1 MVCHNTDKHRQMS
14 SNIRINR
21 ICQQCGKEF
30 EARKTTSKT
39 CSDACAKKAYKARLR
54 SAKEQ
59 GSNEQTRQIITR
71 HIEDIKAQEFL
82 TVDESAR
89 LIRISRRSLYRL
101 NERGELPFVKLN
113 RRTVIR
119 RSDIDRL
126 FDRPAELLEK
136 ARTAPVPLADCYT
149 MKEIRQKYSISE
161 KALYELIHR
170 HEIPKQYSGIYA
182 YVPKVRID
190 ELLATSTPS

>member
-1 MVCHNTDKHRQMS
+1 MS
-14 SNIRINR
+14 TNIRVKR

-30 EARKTTSKT
+30 EARTTVTKT
-39 CSDACAKKAYKARLR
+39 CSDTCAKRAYKARQR
-54 SAKEQ
+54 AAKVEV
-59 GSNEQTRQIITR
+59 SNEQTKQVKAKPLEDLRQY
-71 HIEDIKAQEFL
+71 EFL

-126 FDRPAELLEK
+126 FDRPAELMQQS
-136 ARTAPVPLADCYT
+136 RPAPVALVDCYT
-149 MKEIRQKYSISE
+149 MKEIREKYGISE
-161 KALYELIHR
+161 KALYSLIQR
-170 HEIPKQYSGIYA
+170 NEIPKRYSGPYA

-190 ELLATSTPS
+190 ELLSTTPMQP

>member
-1 MVCHNTDKHRQMS
+1 MS

-21 ICQQCGKEF
+21 ICEQCGKEF

-39 CSDACAKKAYKARLR
+39 CGDACAKKAYKIRQKAVKVQ
-54 SAKEQ
+54 A
-59 GSNEQTRQIITR
+59 SNEQVRQRIVKPID
-71 HIEDIKAQEFL
+71 DIRAQEFL
-82 TVDESAR
+82 TVDESAQ

-119 RSDIDRL
+119 RADIDRL

-136 ARTAPVPLADCYT
+136 ARPVPLPLSECYT
-149 MKEIRQKYSISE
+149 MKEIREKYGISE
-161 KALYELIHR
+161 KALYELIQR
-170 HEIPKQYSGIYA
+170 NGIPKQYSGIYA
-182 YVPKVRID
+182 YVPKNCID
-190 ELLATSTPS
+190 ELLSTTSE

>member
-1 MVCHNTDKHRQMS
+1 MS
-14 SNIRINR
+14 SNIRIIR
-21 ICQQCGKEF
+21 ICQQCGNEF

-39 CSDACAKKAYKARLR
+39 CSDACAKKAYKARQR
-54 SAKEQ
+54 SGKVEVSDQ
-59 GSNEQTRQIITR
+59 QTLQIKIKP
-71 HIEDIKAQEFL
+71 IEDIKAQEFL
-82 TVDESAR
+82 TVDESAK

-136 ARTAPVPLADCYT
+136 SRPIPVPLVDCYT
-149 MKEIRQKYSISE
+149 MKEIREKYSISE
-161 KALYELIHR
+161 KALYDLIQR
-170 HEIPKQYSGIYA
+170 HEVPKQYSGIYA
-182 YVPKVRID
+182 YVPKSRID
-190 ELLATSTPS
+190 QLLAPTLP